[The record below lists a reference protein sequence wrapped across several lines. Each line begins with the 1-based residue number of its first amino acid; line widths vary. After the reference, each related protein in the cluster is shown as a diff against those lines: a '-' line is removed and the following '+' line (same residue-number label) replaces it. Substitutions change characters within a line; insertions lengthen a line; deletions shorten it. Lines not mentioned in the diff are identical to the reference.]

1 MTYLNQLAAEIQ
13 NAVPP
18 NALPDED
25 TSTLFLIYAVLLLA
39 KGASVTGKDVHDA
52 WVAWMESKGEEHE
65 AMVPFDELPLS
76 TRAEDSVFVE
86 AIRRVAREREI
97 DPGP

>member
-1 MTYLNQLAAEIQ
+1 MTYLNELAAEIQ

-18 NALPDED
+18 DALPHED
-25 TSTLFLIYAVLLLA
+25 TSNLFLIYAVLLLA
-39 KGASVTGKDVHDA
+39 KGVAVTGKDVHNA
-52 WVAWMESKGEEHE
+52 WVAWMESKKEEHE
-65 AMVPFDELPLS
+65 AMVPFDELPPS

-97 DPGP
+97 YPGP